1 MPDVNADKV
10 SNIGD
15 ILDELYPEPPI
26 PLNHD
31 DAFTLLV
38 AVVLSAQT
46 TDERVN
52 KVTPGLFELARTP
65 EEMAELSVDAI
76 QEAIKTC
83 GLAPTKAERI
93 KGLSEQ
99 IIEDFDGEVP
109 DVQTHLQKLPGVGRK
124 TAQVVLAQWFDQPTF
139 PVDTHI
145 HRLAE
150 RWALSDGS
158 TVRQTEKDLKA
169 AFPQETWNRRHLQII
184 YFGREHCPARQHD
197 PDACKICSWAMP
209 DELKQQA
216 AE

>member
-1 MPDVNADKV
+1 MPETNDEKV
-10 SNIGD
+10 EQIGE
-15 ILDELYPEPPI
+15 ILDDFYPDPPI
-26 PLNHD
+26 PLSHD

-76 QEAIKTC
+76 EEAIKTC

-93 KGLSEQ
+93 KGLSQQ
-99 IIEDFDGEVP
+99 IIDEFDGEVP

-124 TAQVVLAQWFDQPTF
+124 TAQVVLAQWFDEPTF

-169 AFPQETWNRRHLQII
+169 AFPKETWNRRHLQII
-184 YFGREHCPARQHD
+184 YFGREHCPARQHS
-197 PDACKICSWAMP
+197 PEECPICSWAMP
-209 DELKQQA
+209 EEMKREA